1 MFVPPQGVCIHR
13 PPLGRFSPSLPCKA
27 PLKCYPLS
35 WLTTRDL
42 CPLPKSIPASC
53 CFTSLWSF
61 RPVVLSQRTCGNIWR
76 HFGLSEP
83 GRGVASEQ
91 GPRMS

>member
-42 CPLPKSIPASC
+42 CPLPKSIPASLLLHQSMVLQAC
-53 CFTSLWSF
+53 GSQSEDMWQHLEAFW
-61 RPVVLSQRTCGNIWR
+61 VVRAREG
-76 HFGLSEP
+76 
-83 GRGVASEQ
+83 GR
-91 GPRMS
+91 